1 MGCDWRLRIWV
12 VLTTLN
18 IKKVLSLL
26 TKNQHVGLWYKK
38 FYNNYIRVLINK
50 FTLDGLVSHVT
61 FISMGK
67 TENNEYE
74 IECASDL
81 VEL

>member
-1 MGCDWRLRIWV
+1 MV
-12 VLTTLN
+12 
-18 IKKVLSLL
+18 SS
-26 TKNQHVGLWYKK
+26 
-38 FYNNYIRVLINK
+38 
-50 FTLDGLVSHVT
+50 LVSYIT
-61 FISMGK
+61 FKSMGK

>member
-1 MGCDWRLRIWV
+1 MGRLNN
-12 VLTTLN
+12 TKQ
-18 IKKVLSLL
+18 KKNVLSLF
-26 TKNQHVGLWYKK
+26 TKNQHVGLWHKN
-38 FYNNYIRVLINK
+38 FSNNYLRVLINK

-67 TENNEYE
+67 TETNEYE